1 MLFRFI
7 VKLILLLG
15 SGKWLEK
22 SLNNYHNLVIDVKL
36 TVFR

>member
-22 SLNNYHNLVIDVKL
+22 SLNNYHN
-36 TVFR
+36 FGY